1 MSSEVRFPVLRS
13 LAVRNYPLYPGTGD
27 GSGFAVE
34 LLPGMS
40 VIVGI
45 NGIGKTTL
53 LNLVLWMLT
62 GPHAPKKA
70 DLMRPG
76 SGRHQRTKI
85 RTFEYFA
92 NRVGRPILDAQAT
105 LEFAFGSQDT
115 VRITRSLATLKI
127 TELWHNSTKLQNP
140 DEDRYIDLVMELSGA
155 QSDWDYDF
163 VVRHLVFFLE
173 EKAPLLWGEEGQFE
187 LLRILFLNAGL
198 SRNCVKLSDEIFAL
212 DSKIRNRTWH
222 LGELRD
228 ELAELDEAAADR
240 SGETDTLA
248 VLEERKAALDES
260 LAEVTRNEE
269 TLLERVET
277 LEKEEFESEQRL
289 DDARLELRHVEQ
301 QYFRDAFPGL
311 PAATELTLGRLLA
324 NDGCLV
330 CGSEVH
336 HARERLRRLQIA
348 NACPVCETPQ
358 VTDVNGAV
366 AAITPTRLKKLE
378 HRVKE
383 LAEQYE
389 GARAQL
395 KENREQLHLMKE
407 QQRAEWREQARL
419 ASSIADLR
427 AQGPLQDEHTATLRS
442 QIAGAESDLEELRA
456 SWETKRKQYRILLGK
471 ARDRIAGVAEQICR
485 EFAGF
490 ATTFLEEECQLEY
503 QLTKR
508 TIGQSGAQME
518 FPSFIVKMSSATSE
532 TLRTRGAATQVS
544 ESQKEF
550 LDLAFR
556 MAVLR
561 TAVDEGSPTMLVI
574 ETPEASLDYHFVA
587 RAGKMLR
594 NFTYEDGKIRH
605 TVIASSNLNR
615 ENMIRSLLGIGQP
628 RRSTPKAEIPKRVIN
643 LLEIAAKPKS
653 LKKEEAAYSELLKE
667 ALSDR

>member
-13 LAVRNYPLYPGTGD
+13 LAVRRYPLYPGTGD
-27 GSGFAVE
+27 GSGFSVD

-53 LNLVLWMLT
+53 LNLILWMLT

-76 SGRHQRTKI
+76 SGRHKRTHIK
-85 RTFEYFA
+85 TFDYFA
-92 NRVGRPILDAQAT
+92 TRVGRPIRDAEAV
-105 LEFAFGSQDT
+105 LEFAFGSDDL

-127 TELWHNSTKLQNP
+127 TELWHNNTKLAHP
-140 DEDRYIDLVMELSGA
+140 DEDRYLDLVKELSGA

-187 LLRILFLNAGL
+187 LLRILFLNASL
-198 SRNCVKLSDEIFAL
+198 SRNCVKLSDEIYVL
-212 DSKIRNRTWH
+212 DSKLRNRNWH
-222 LGELRD
+222 LRDLR
-228 ELAELDEAAADR
+228 EELDALDDAAVERGDD
-240 SGETDTLA
+240 TDTLQI
-248 VLEERKAALDES
+248 LEGRKAAVDES
-260 LAEVTRNEE
+260 VEEVTGNVE
-269 TLLERVET
+269 TVLARVEA

-289 DDARLELRHVEQ
+289 DEARLELRHVEQ
-301 QYFRDAFPGL
+301 QYFRHSFPGI

-330 CGSEVH
+330 CGSETH
-336 HARERLRRLQIA
+336 QAQKRLRRLQA
-348 NACPVCETPQ
+348 ENACPVCETPQ
-358 VTDVNGAV
+358 V
-366 AAITPTRLKKLE
+366 AASDKVESITPARLKKLE
-378 HRVKE
+378 QKVKD
-383 LAEQYE
+383 LADQHD
-389 GARAQL
+389 GLRAQL
-395 KENREQLHLMKE
+395 AESRDQLRILKE
-407 QQRAEWREQARL
+407 QQREEWLEQARL
-419 ASSIADLR
+419 ASSILDLR
-427 AQGPLQDEHTATLRS
+427 AQAPSKDERWSLLHAQLAT
-442 QIAGAESDLEELRA
+442 AESDLADVRGQ
-456 SWETKRKQYRILLGK
+456 WETKRKQYRMLLGK
-471 ARDRIAGVAEQICR
+471 ARDRISDVAEQICR

-490 ATTFLEEECQLEY
+490 ATTFLEEDCQLEY
-503 QLTKR
+503 ELTKR

-518 FPSFIVKMSSATSE
+518 FPSFIVKMSSATSD

-561 TAVDEGSPTMLVI
+561 TAVHEGAPTMLVI

-594 NFTYEDGKIRH
+594 DFTYEKGKIKH

-615 ENMIRSLLGIGQP
+615 ENMIRALLGIGQ
-628 RRSTPKAEIPKRVIN
+628 RTRGTPAAEIPKRVIN

-653 LKKEEAAYSELLKE
+653 LKKEEAAYTQLLKE
-667 ALSDR
+667 ALGVD